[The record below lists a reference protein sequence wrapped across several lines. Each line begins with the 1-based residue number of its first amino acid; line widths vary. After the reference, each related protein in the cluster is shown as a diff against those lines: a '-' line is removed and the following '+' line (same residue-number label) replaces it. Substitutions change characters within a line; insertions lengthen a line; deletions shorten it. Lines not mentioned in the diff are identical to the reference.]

1 MSAVNVKT
9 EQSCGK
15 DSKKKIAEERV
26 YVRADMFVLV
36 KTNCILYMPRNVT
49 CTDIVKNTDG
59 QALISTIGVKQ
70 RKKMWIS

>member
-9 EQSCGK
+9 EKSCGK

-36 KTNCILYMPRNVT
+36 KTNCIHTGYDILYTVYR
-49 CTDIVKNTDG
+49 
-59 QALISTIGVKQ
+59 ISYT
-70 RKKMWIS
+70 SYL